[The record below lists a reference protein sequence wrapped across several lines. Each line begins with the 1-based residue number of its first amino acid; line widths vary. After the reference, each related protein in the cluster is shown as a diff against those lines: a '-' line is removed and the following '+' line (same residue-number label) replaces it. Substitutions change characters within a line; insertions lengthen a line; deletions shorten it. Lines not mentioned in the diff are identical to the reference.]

1 MEATDIAKL
10 CETLSLSEKEGP
22 IIDAEPN
29 SVTVLNDH
37 SPVISITRADQELS
51 NVAVT
56 EPTLHGSNLMKN
68 SSNIHVFP
76 ISNLQD
82 GLDNN
87 STLSQMQTDKIDPI
101 QNDDVTLASL
111 KPTQYVRWKRIA
123 REAKTGVAGPDSV
136 SRKATSS
143 TEMAQPS
150 FSPNRFQFEECWLND
165 SDCGAIID
173 SC

>member
-1 MEATDIAKL
+1 MVLGYVQRAQFVF
-10 CETLSLSEKEGP
+10 
-22 IIDAEPN
+22 IDAEPN

-56 EPTLHGSNLMKN
+56 EPTLHGSNLMQN

-111 KPTQYVRWKRIA
+111 KPTQYVSWKRIA

-136 SRKATSS
+136 SRKGKRAITVIPDEVTIKRPRLS
-143 TEMAQPS
+143 
-150 FSPNRFQFEECWLND
+150 ND
-165 SDCGAIID
+165 SVEL
-173 SC
+173 